1 MALSANKLKTV
12 RQRTFLPVQAHGG
25 FLGSAE
31 TGLVDAGVTQAEV
44 AAAGYGA
51 AVFAAGEQFC
61 WFNLIPNDWDRN
73 HNLYVSVV
81 FTSASTTAAD
91 DFLFTCLYDAI
102 VPNND
107 DVIIL
112 PATALDTIIPG
123 DTTGTDATGDALK
136 TTEPGIINGG
146 TIAEAARYIAFVI
159 DATTAD
165 AVPEV
170 FGLEIEYTP
179 KWYKGYKGE
188 SPAFQNKN

>member
-1 MALSANKLKTV
+1 MAISANKLKMV
-12 RQRTFLPVQAHGG
+12 RQRTFLPVQSHGG

-51 AVFAAGEQFC
+51 AVFASGEQFC
-61 WFNLIPNDWDRN
+61 WFNLIPNDWDRDN
-73 HNLYVSVV
+73 NLYIRVV

-136 TTEPGIINGG
+136 ITEPGIINGG
-146 TIAEAARYIAFVI
+146 SIGNTATYIAFVI

-179 KWYKGYKGE
+179 KLYKGHVIQA
-188 SPAFQNKN
+188 PAWQNQN